1 MSKIEKLAAIDIG
14 SNAVR
19 LLINAVF
26 LENGLIKQKKVSL
39 VRVPIRLGE
48 DVFTSGKISEEKI
61 KLLSK
66 TIKAFRFLMQ
76 VHGVTRFKAVAT
88 SAMREAS
95 NASKIINQISIKNN
109 IIIDVITGKREALII
124 ANVFLNSGINLSN
137 SYLYVDVGGGS
148 TELNIISEKKI
159 IKSKS
164 FKIGTVR
171 YINDNISDNE
181 WKKYKDWIFNE
192 ANKFKN
198 IVIIASGGNAGK
210 ILKIANKKTYEEIS
224 KDDLINIRSYVKSL
238 SYEDRL
244 FKLQLNEDRADVI
257 IPAMTIYLEAMKY
270 SSSETFIVPRIGLA
284 DGVISQIY
292 NRKNYGQKLN

>member
-124 ANVFLNSGINLSN
+124 ADVFLNSGINLSN

-181 WKKYKDWIFNE
+181 WNFYIDWIFNE
-192 ANKFKN
+192 ASKF
-198 IVIIASGGNAGK
+198 
-210 ILKIANKKTYEEIS
+210 
-224 KDDLINIRSYVKSL
+224 
-238 SYEDRL
+238 
-244 FKLQLNEDRADVI
+244 
-257 IPAMTIYLEAMKY
+257 
-270 SSSETFIVPRIGLA
+270 
-284 DGVISQIY
+284 
-292 NRKNYGQKLN
+292 